1 MIKIFN
7 ANDRD
12 FSTAGNIIIKPIK
25 CNEIKKKSLNG
36 WYIEVEVPIKY
47 KDYISKDKLCVVK
60 TKSKLNPQAFRIGE
74 EINYTTRKIKFK
86 AEHVMF
92 DAKDYV
98 LLDVRP
104 TNQNGLNA
112 LNYINERTDSVS
124 PFTMY
129 SNVENINTAYFIRKT
144 LLEAWTI
151 IEERWGGVFD
161 ADNWNISF
169 LTSVGNDNGETI
181 AYGKNM
187 QGFDIFE
194 DWSSVCTKLCPVGY
208 DGLMLPEQFLT
219 SDVQY
224 EKQYTRII
232 DFQTDLE
239 GEEQT
244 EENLLAELRKK
255 AEAYLEENKVPKVS
269 YTIVSNI
276 NGNLEIGDT
285 IKVLH
290 PFVNIFTEVLEYE
303 YNLIS
308 EKVVSLTF
316 GNYIRDVKTKF
327 ENIKNTIEQVNQ
339 AISKQKV
346 VINNQTNLINSLNK
360 NGYVYIDEN
369 EILLL
374 DAIPKEKA
382 KNVWRFGLAGIGFS
396 SNGYEGPFEVAIT
409 MDGQI
414 NANFITTGT
423 MSVSRI
429 EGLANFISET
439 EKQIAEIE
447 IEQGNI
453 TSRVSSVETLANN
466 AQSTADSAVEGV
478 NNITNTQGEA
488 TGKSIHLEDSSD
500 EPLVSIKVKG
510 ETNQA
515 TRSGKNLLKLNDT
528 QTVNG
533 VTATN
538 NDDGTLTL
546 NGTAS
551 KATTLYI
558 ANGTTQFVD
567 GKTITAGTSLTQ
579 SLNVI
584 SGTSSD
590 NVTIRTL
597 VKIGNSTNYLLL
609 EGEKTYTPAEDIIL
623 RPCQLSIKNGTIFNN
638 WTIFPQLEIDG
649 SATTPEQYG
658 ASPSSDYR
666 SPIENV
672 EGRNKFNINGELTD
686 LSGGNFLTK
695 IEGNK
700 IIIPNIESNGSSAL
714 FDYIEVKENTDIN
727 ISFNLL
733 QGTARIGLRLYDKNK
748 NIINNSTISLP
759 KFTYNQYYQGYWH
772 NGSNVSTTIP
782 EGVKYIRYLTIGVQ
796 GTKKN
801 IYEKFQI
808 EKGNSKKPYA
818 PYNSLEIKDV
828 GENLLNV
835 TAKTTTVQ
843 GLTFTVNE
851 DKSITINGTNTGN
864 TGTGTAFFRL
874 ADNFVLPAGDYTLSN
889 KNANANYGNFVF
901 YDDNYNFVT
910 KNISNA
916 TFTKDTTI
924 KPYIRVKAGA
934 TVNNQTI
941 YPMILKGT
949 YTEETMPAYKPYQEQ
964 KVTFPLGNQK
974 LMKDSYLVSDGIH
987 HKRKQY
993 VFTGEENIQ
1002 SVGAVNNVY
1011 RYNFD
1016 ISDMELGFNK
1026 AICSHFKQTEEQSFA
1041 VINEVCINTHPEQHM
1056 LVFFTNFATLNE
1068 FKAYLSEQY
1077 SNGTPVTVEYELSEE
1092 EIVPYTAEQQEAWD
1106 KIEQLHT
1113 YKNVTNIF
1121 SDAELDIVYAR
1132 DNGLSGMYET
1142 KQNAER
1148 NYTKT
1153 TEKLADQKMTVDGVI
1168 TQVSDITSKTDELT
1182 GEVKTINSEISTVK
1196 QTIEG
1201 WSSELKNTGGNN
1213 IFYYSLDFWDNS
1225 NGLEEYSDTEIMQ
1238 NSISQTGYVL
1248 NNGSAKQTQS
1258 VKNGFYTCSFNYKK
1272 LLELA
1277 VCQVKING
1285 ITYDLT
1291 ETDWAE
1297 FEQAFEVKT
1306 NVIEIEF
1313 ISDTDNSLYISD
1325 LMVNVGKAKLSWSQN
1340 ANETRT
1346 DTVTIGKGIQVN
1358 SSAKNTYHRIDADGN
1373 RTFNKATGK
1382 VVNEA
1387 TDKGTETEELVVRG
1401 QAKVSGLL
1409 IQKVSDQVWINSLL

>member
-488 TGKSIHLEDSSD
+488 TGKSIYLEDSSD

-533 VTATN
+533 VTAIN
-538 NDDGTLTL
+538 NGNGTLTL

-567 GKTITAGTSLTQ
+567 GKTIAAGTSLTQ

-609 EGEKTYTPAEDIIL
+609 EGEKTYTPTEDIIL

-638 WTIFPQLEIDG
+638 WTIFPQLEIG
-649 SATTPEQYG
+649 ESVTTPEQYG
-658 ASPSSDYR
+658 ASPSPDY
-666 SPIENV
+666 PAKIENV
-672 EGRNKFNINGELTD
+672 EGT
-686 LSGGNFLTK
+686 
-695 IEGNK
+695 
-700 IIIPNIESNGSSAL
+700 
-714 FDYIEVKENTDIN
+714 Y
-727 ISFNLL
+727 
-733 QGTARIGLRLYDKNK
+733 TA
-748 NIINNSTISLP
+748 S
-759 KFTYNQYYQGYWH
+759 
-772 NGSNVSTTIP
+772 TIP
-782 EGVKYIRYLTIGVQ
+782 EYV
-796 GTKKN
+796 
-801 IYEKFQI
+801 
-808 EKGNSKKPYA
+808 
-818 PYNSLEIKDV
+818 PYNSLAVKVTGKNRLNINNPSSNNMATIASDNDIVTVSSTATNTTPSVIYVFNNPKINDVYRINSIILDNNGQIVIQTNNGNGWITASIKNYSDGISV
-828 GENLLNV
+828 SNIV
-835 TAKTTTVQ
+835 YTVQ
-843 GLTFTVNE
+843 EGITAIRYLLYS
-851 DKSITINGTNTGN
+851 DKAIPSSNSSSRYKNTIVTINDEDMT
-864 TGTGTAFFRL
+864 
-874 ADNFVLPAGDYTLSN
+874 YE
-889 KNANANYGNFVF
+889 
-901 YDDNYNFVT
+901 
-910 KNISNA
+910 
-916 TFTKDTTI
+916 
-924 KPYIRVKAGA
+924 PYKEQ
-934 TVNNQTI
+934 TV
-941 YPMILKGT
+941 Y
-949 YTEETMPAYKPYQEQ
+949 
-964 KVTFPLGNQK
+964 FPLAEGQK
-974 LMKDSYLVSDGIH
+974 LYKDSYLASDGIH
-987 HKRKQY
+987 HKRTQVVLRGNEDWVLTSTSNQIITKRFSYKISPPIMKMNSQ
-993 VFTGEENIQ
+993 EN
-1002 SVGAVNNVY
+1002 A
-1011 RYNFD
+1011 
-1016 ISDMELGFNK
+1016 L
-1026 AICSHFKQTEEQSFA
+1026 CSHFANVNDATEDIEGIYYAALDGITYIALRLNVNKATTLEQ
-1041 VINEVCINTHPEQHM
+1041 
-1056 LVFFTNFATLNE
+1056 

>member
-1 MIKIFN
+1 MYNITQNYKDKILKDSTQHELNIYIDNNKIEPNHIIDFKATLQLFN
-7 ANDRD
+7 NNEFYLGCTPEKDIEFEIDKRD
-12 FSTAGNIIIKPIK
+12 LPESY
-25 CNEIKKKSLNG
+25 NEIRVESGLEDEIIPIGKFTIQSVEDDEFKARIKATDYMKKFEDAKYDGSDLIYPATMLQVLQDICTKVGVELGSTSFLNSNKQISVYDNTVSARTYLS
-36 WYIEVEVPIKY
+36 YIAEQAEGFAVIGRDGKLYIKTFGQDIINLNINLF
-47 KDYISKDKLCVVK
+47 KDYKWGDKFKVSRVSYEDGVQNYK
-60 TKSKLNPQAFRIGE
+60 FGDETASTVYINQNNMYIVDSEQIENIYNQINNFEIYTFEGETIIDPAYDIGDILIIDGKKVLYQGE
-74 EINYTTRKIKFK
+74 LEYAGKFK
-86 AEHVMF
+86 ANIKSKIQ
-92 DAKDYV
+92 AK
-98 LLDVRP
+98 
-104 TNQNGLNA
+104 TEQ
-112 LNYINERTDSVS
+112 ESMQTKS
-124 PFTMY
+124 
-129 SNVENINTAYFIRKT
+129 SNSEKIRKVQS
-144 LLEAWTI
+144 EI
-151 IEERWGGVFD
+151 NQIE
-161 ADNWNISF
+161 
-169 LTSVGNDNGETI
+169 
-181 AYGKNM
+181 GKIT
-187 QGFDIFE
+187 Q
-194 DWSSVCTKLCPVGY
+194 L
-208 DGLMLPEQFLT
+208 
-219 SDVQY
+219 
-224 EKQYTRII
+224 
-232 DFQTDLE
+232 
-239 GEEQT
+239 T
-244 EENLLAELRKK
+244 EETTENTQKLTK
-255 AEAYLEENKVPKVS
+255 AEQD
-269 YTIVSNI
+269 I
-276 NGNLEIGDT
+276 NGVT
-285 IKVLH
+285 
-290 PFVNIFTEVLEYE
+290 
-303 YNLIS
+303 
-308 EKVVSLTF
+308 
-316 GNYIRDVKTKF
+316 TK
-327 ENIKNTIEQVNQ
+327 
-339 AISKQKV
+339 
-346 VINNQTNLINSLNK
+346 
-360 NGYVYIDEN
+360 
-369 EILLL
+369 
-374 DAIPKEKA
+374 
-382 KNVWRFGLAGIGFS
+382 
-396 SNGYEGPFEVAIT
+396 
-409 MDGQI
+409 
-414 NANFITTGT
+414 
-423 MSVSRI
+423 
-429 EGLANFISET
+429 
-439 EKQIAEIE
+439 
-447 IEQGNI
+447 
-453 TSRVSSVETLANN
+453 VSSVEK
-466 AQSTADSAVEGV
+466 SVE
-478 NNITNTQGEA
+478 NITNTEGEA

-538 NDDGTLTL
+538 NGNGTLTL

-658 ASPSSDYR
+658 ASPSLDCS

-851 DKSITINGTNTGN
+851 DKSITINGTNTG
-864 TGTGTAFFRL
+864 TGTAFFRL

-889 KNANANYGNFVF
+889 KNANASGNSFLF

-924 KPYIRVKAGA
+924 KPYIRVNAGA

-964 KVTFPLGNQK
+964 KETFPLGNQK
-974 LMKDSYLVSDGIH
+974 LMKGSYLASGGIH
-987 HKRKQY
+987 HNRAQTT
-993 VFTGEENIQ
+993 VNISNIVTLSNGNIGGIFQPTGKKY
-1002 SVGAVNNVY
+1002 SGNNVLY
-1011 RYNFD
+1011 CD
-1016 ISDMELGFNK
+1016 K
-1026 AICSHFKQTEEQSFA
+1026 AKYDPNRRFITGTIYENPGN
-1041 VINEVCINTHPEQHM
+1041 V
-1056 LVFFTNFATLNE
+1056 VFVGNSTDTLE
-1068 FKAYLSEQY
+1068 TLKAKYDGAIL
-1077 SNGTPVTVEYELSEE
+1077 EYELSEE
-1092 EIVPYTAEQQEAWD
+1092 EIVPYTEIQQEAWN

-1121 SDAELDIVYAR
+1121 SDAELDIVYVR
-1132 DNGLSGMYET
+1132 DNGLSDMYET
-1142 KQNAER
+1142 KQNANKKYTETTQKLAEQKITTDSIQE
-1148 NYTKT
+1148 NVSKTETIVANNYKELKTKFDDYAPKSDVVTLQNSVEKIQTDTYTKT
-1153 TEKLADQKMTVDGVI
+1153 EINTKLIDGSVEKVSTTAGTFDENGLTIEKTNAKTKGNFNEKGMSVIDNTGSKGETLLFAGYDEELNETIVKSKNMTVEKYLVVGA
-1168 TQVSDITSKTDELT
+1168 
-1182 GEVKTINSEISTVK
+1182 NSRFENYN
-1196 QTIEG
+1196 
-1201 WSSELKNTGGNN
+1201 NT
-1213 IFYYSLDFWDNS
+1213 
-1225 NGLEEYSDTEIMQ
+1225 T
-1238 NSISQTGYVL
+1238 L
-1248 NNGSAKQTQS
+1248 N
-1258 VKNGFYTCSFNYKK
+1258 
-1272 LLELA
+1272 
-1277 VCQVKING
+1277 
-1285 ITYDLT
+1285 
-1291 ETDWAE
+1291 
-1297 FEQAFEVKT
+1297 
-1306 NVIEIEF
+1306 
-1313 ISDTDNSLYISD
+1313 
-1325 LMVNVGKAKLSWSQN
+1325 
-1340 ANETRT
+1340 
-1346 DTVTIGKGIQVN
+1346 
-1358 SSAKNTYHRIDADGN
+1358 
-1373 RTFNKATGK
+1373 ATGTG
-1382 VVNEA
+1382 VF
-1387 TDKGTETEELVVRG
+1387 
-1401 QAKVSGLL
+1401 
-1409 IQKVSDQVWINSLL
+1409 II

>member
-1 MIKIFN
+1 MNKEIAVYDNTVSARTYLSYIAEQAGGIAVIGRDGKLYIKTIGESSVTLPLKLFKT
-7 ANDRD
+7 
-12 FSTAGNIIIKPIK
+12 FKWG
-25 CNEIKKKSLNG
+25 E
-36 WYIEVEVPIKY
+36 KY
-47 KDYISKDKLCVVK
+47 KITRVRYDDGIQLFEKGDTTGNTVYISQDNMYVVEQEQIDNIYNALK
-60 TKSKLNPQAFRIGE
+60 GLEFYSFEGECIIDPALDTGDIVVIDGKNVIYQGSMQFSGRWIANIQSKIQCKAKE
-74 EINYTTRKIKFK
+74 ETTTRTPSQK
-86 AEHVMF
+86 
-92 DAKDYV
+92 
-98 LLDVRP
+98 
-104 TNQNGLNA
+104 T
-112 LNYINERTDSVS
+112 INRR
-124 PFTMY
+124 
-129 SNVENINTAYFIRKT
+129 VE
-144 LLEAWTI
+144 
-151 IEERWGGVFD
+151 
-161 ADNWNISF
+161 
-169 LTSVGNDNGETI
+169 
-181 AYGKNM
+181 
-187 QGFDIFE
+187 
-194 DWSSVCTKLCPVGY
+194 
-208 DGLMLPEQFLT
+208 
-219 SDVQY
+219 
-224 EKQYTRII
+224 
-232 DFQTDLE
+232 
-239 GEEQT
+239 
-244 EENLLAELRKK
+244 
-255 AEAYLEENKVPKVS
+255 
-269 YTIVSNI
+269 SNI
-276 NGNLEIGDT
+276 NQIDGKITQL
-285 IKVLH
+285 
-290 PFVNIFTEVLEYE
+290 TEETTE
-303 YNLIS
+303 NTQ
-308 EKVVSLTF
+308 KLTKAEQDIN
-316 GNYIRDVKTKF
+316 GVTTK
-327 ENIKNTIEQVNQ
+327 
-339 AISKQKV
+339 
-346 VINNQTNLINSLNK
+346 
-360 NGYVYIDEN
+360 
-369 EILLL
+369 
-374 DAIPKEKA
+374 
-382 KNVWRFGLAGIGFS
+382 
-396 SNGYEGPFEVAIT
+396 
-409 MDGQI
+409 
-414 NANFITTGT
+414 
-423 MSVSRI
+423 
-429 EGLANFISET
+429 
-439 EKQIAEIE
+439 
-447 IEQGNI
+447 
-453 TSRVSSVETLANN
+453 VSSVEK
-466 AQSTADSAVEGV
+466 SVE
-478 NNITNTQGEA
+478 NITNTEGEA
-488 TGKSIHLEDSSD
+488 TGKNIHLEDSSD

-515 TRSGKNLLKLNDT
+515 TRSGKNFLKLNDT

-538 NDDGTLTL
+538 NGNGTLTL

-567 GKTITAGTSLTQ
+567 GKTIAAGTNLTQ

-874 ADNFVLPAGDYTLSN
+874 ADNFVLPAGDYTLIS
-889 KNANANYGNFVF
+889 KNANASNGNFVF

-916 TFTKDTTI
+916 TFKKDTTI

-964 KVTFPLGNQK
+964 KVDFPLSEGQK
-974 LMKDSYLVSDGIH
+974 LYKASYLASNGIH
-987 HKRKQY
+987 HKRKQVIFDGSDDEGW
-993 VFTGEENIQ
+993 VFNGFIDNPTDNLYAYYIVIEDRKKNGNCLCDYFKKVLSTTEKGMFSGTNL
-1002 SVGAVNNVY
+1002 
-1011 RYNFD
+1011 NF
-1016 ISDMELGFNK
+1016 IVEGITTV
-1026 AICSHFKQTEEQSFA
+1026 A
-1041 VINEVCINTHPEQHM
+1041 
-1056 LVFFTNFATLNE
+1056 E
-1068 FKAYLSEQY
+1068 FKTWLSEH
-1077 SNGTPVTVEYELSEE
+1077 PITVEYELSEE

>member
-1 MIKIFN
+1 MINVNDNFKIDIRTYGRQFDVKLKANNTDISSDYLNYLKPSFN
-7 ANDRD
+7 TSL
-12 FSTAGNIIIKPIK
+12 FKTVMHQI
-25 CNEIKKKSLNG
+25 EI
-36 WYIEVEVPIKY
+36 
-47 KDYISKDKLCVVK
+47 D
-60 TKSKLNPQAFRIGE
+60 SKLYMPADTKITGKIGVKVNE
-74 EINYTTRKIKFK
+74 KTY
-86 AEHVMF
+86 
-92 DAKDYV
+92 
-98 LLDVRP
+98 
-104 TNQNGLNA
+104 
-112 LNYINERTDSVS
+112 NYINLNNYYVKSCERQEDTNSYRILAYTKMKESMIDYDLTLTEKITVRNYLIKICQRLGWNTNNIPATFINSEKLVDPS
-124 PFTMY
+124 LHTGINY
-129 SNVENINTAYFIRKT
+129 SFRDALDELA
-144 LLEAWTI
+144 TI
-151 IEERWGGVFD
+151 TC
-161 ADNWNISF
+161 SF
-169 LTSVGNDNGETI
+169 LMFKGDEFYLLYLTETNESIDETYLDEDNITIGE
-181 AYGKNM
+181 K
-187 QGFDIFE
+187 
-194 DWSSVCTKLCPVGY
+194 
-208 DGLMLPEQFLT
+208 
-219 SDVQY
+219 
-224 EKQYTRII
+224 
-232 DFQTDLE
+232 
-239 GEEQT
+239 
-244 EENLLAELRKK
+244 
-255 AEAYLEENKVPKVS
+255 
-269 YTIVSNI
+269 
-276 NGNLEIGDT
+276 
-285 IKVLH
+285 
-290 PFVNIFTEVLEYE
+290 
-303 YNLIS
+303 
-308 EKVVSLTF
+308 
-316 GNYIRDVKTKF
+316 YI
-327 ENIKNTIEQVNQ
+327 
-339 AISKQKV
+339 
-346 VINNQTNLINSLNK
+346 INSLVFSRAEESDNIFRK
-360 NGYVYIDEN
+360 DDTSIATNGLYEYRISDCQLLSTNDRSDYIDEMFNYLKTLSFYIFDVQSKGILFLEACDIFNFVLNEVTYKTILLNN
-369 EILLL
+369 EIEL
-374 DAIPKEKA
+374 DDGLTEK
-382 KNVWRFGLAGIGFS
+382 L
-396 SNGYEGPFEVAIT
+396 YTDEPE
-409 MDGQI
+409 
-414 NANFITTGT
+414 
-423 MSVSRI
+423 
-429 EGLANFISET
+429 ET
-439 EKQIAEIE
+439 ETEYKYADSTDKKINQAYMLVDKQNKKII
-447 IEQGNI
+447 QK
-453 TSRVSSVETLANN
+453 VSSVE
-466 AQSTADSAVEGV
+466 QSIE
-478 NNITNTQGEA
+478 NITNTEGEA
-488 TGKSIHLEDSSD
+488 TGKNIHLEDSSD

-538 NDDGTLTL
+538 NDDGTITL
-546 NGTAS
+546 NGTS
-551 KATTLYI
+551 TRDFFLYV
-558 ANGTTQFVD
+558 ANGTRYNT
-567 GKTITAGTSLTQ
+567 TIKNFDAGQILTQ
-579 SLNVI
+579 SVNVI
-584 SGTSSD
+584 SGTSSPIPSLNTIALEGTNTKFNFFAN
-590 NVTIRTL
+590 NVTKTL
-597 VKIGNSTNYLLL
+597 QNDIGLNPTYLDVKIGT
-609 EGEKTYTPAEDIIL
+609 T
-623 RPCQLSIKNGTIFNN
+623 FNN
-638 WTIFPQLEIDG
+638 WTIFPQLEIG
-649 SATTPEQYG
+649 ESVTTPEQYG
-658 ASPSSDYR
+658 ASPNPDY
-666 SPIENV
+666 PAKIENV
-672 EGRNKFNINGELTD
+672 EG
-686 LSGGNFLTK
+686 
-695 IEGNK
+695 
-700 IIIPNIESNGSSAL
+700 NIEIKSA
-714 FDYIEVKENTDIN
+714 
-727 ISFNLL
+727 
-733 QGTARIGLRLYDKNK
+733 
-748 NIINNSTISLP
+748 
-759 KFTYNQYYQGYWH
+759 
-772 NGSNVSTTIP
+772 
-782 EGVKYIRYLTIGVQ
+782 
-796 GTKKN
+796 
-801 IYEKFQI
+801 
-808 EKGNSKKPYA
+808 
-818 PYNSLEIKDV
+818 
-828 GENLLNV
+828 GENFLNV

-843 GLTFTVNE
+843 GLTFTVKE

-889 KNANANYGNFVF
+889 KNANASGNSFLF

-974 LMKDSYLVSDGIH
+974 LMEGSYLASDGIH
-987 HKRKQY
+987 HKRTQ
-993 VFTGEENIQ
+993 VVLTGNEDWVLTSTSNQIITKRFSYKISPPIMKMNSQEN
-1002 SVGAVNNVY
+1002 A
-1011 RYNFD
+1011 
-1016 ISDMELGFNK
+1016 L
-1026 AICSHFKQTEEQSFA
+1026 CSHFANVNDATEDIESIYYAALDGITYIALRLNVNKATTLEQ
-1041 VINEVCINTHPEQHM
+1041 
-1056 LVFFTNFATLNE
+1056 

-1092 EIVPYTAEQQEAWD
+1092 KIIPYTEVQQEAWD

-1113 YKNVTNIF
+1113 YKNVINIF

-1225 NGLEEYSDTEIMQ
+1225 NGLEEYSDTEIIQ

-1313 ISDTDNSLYISD
+1313 ISDTDSSLYISD
-1325 LMVNVGKAKLSWSQN
+1325 LMINVGKTKLSWSQN

-1373 RTFNKATGK
+1373 RTFNKTTGK

>member
-1 MIKIFN
+1 MLEPKYDEDTVNLGYLKKIISDTEEN
-7 ANDRD
+7 IDDTYKNVSRHYASRPQPPYYKGDTWIDGDIVYTCINTRTIGLYQDTDWVTESGAKTEAERKNKTYLTQPSDYSAGDMWILQSDNDHRAGKKGEILI
-12 FSTAGNIIIKPIK
+12 STAG
-25 CNEIKKKSLNG
+25 
-36 WYIEVEVPIKY
+36 
-47 KDYISKDKLCVVK
+47 
-60 TKSKLNPQAFRIGE
+60 
-74 EINYTTRKIKFK
+74 RKIY
-86 AEHVMF
+86 
-92 DAKDYV
+92 DADDWVNMLGYG
-98 LLDVRP
+98 
-104 TNQNGLNA
+104 TISS
-112 LNYINERTDSVS
+112 INEVAGNLNNAINRI
-124 PFTMY
+124 
-129 SNVENINTAYFIRKT
+129 SNVEEAIEDGIIITFYQETVPEGVHIGDLWYVT
-144 LLEAWTI
+144 GELEGYTK
-151 IEERWGGVFD
+151 
-161 ADNWNISF
+161 
-169 LTSVGNDNGETI
+169 
-181 AYGKNM
+181 GK
-187 QGFDIFE
+187 IYR
-194 DWSSVCTKLCPVGY
+194 Y
-208 DGLMLPEQFLT
+208 DGTNWIKLDDPAIQEAFDEANEARLVADGKIQSFYSETKPTKDMGVGDLWIDIAHNNELYRYNGT
-219 SDVQY
+219 NWVAVYD
-224 EKQYTRII
+224 TRINDLVVDVETVTERVATI
-232 DFQTDLE
+232 ETDL
-239 GEEQT
+239 GEIDLKVQ
-244 EENLLAELRKK
+244 ENTT
-255 AEAYLEENKVPKVS
+255 
-269 YTIVSNI
+269 TITTIGSNI
-276 NGNLEIGDT
+276 DNVEKEIT
-285 IKVLH
+285 
-290 PFVNIFTEVLEYE
+290 NI
-303 YNLIS
+303 
-308 EKVVSLTF
+308 
-316 GNYIRDVKTKF
+316 VKT
-327 ENIKNTIEQVNQ
+327 Q
-339 AISKQKV
+339 
-346 VINNQTNLINSLNK
+346 
-360 NGYVYIDEN
+360 
-369 EILLL
+369 
-374 DAIPKEKA
+374 
-382 KNVWRFGLAGIGFS
+382 
-396 SNGYEGPFEVAIT
+396 
-409 MDGQI
+409 
-414 NANFITTGT
+414 GT
-423 MSVSRI
+423 
-429 EGLANFISET
+429 
-439 EKQIAEIE
+439 
-447 IEQGNI
+447 
-453 TSRVSSVETLANN
+453 
-466 AQSTADSAVEGV
+466 
-478 NNITNTQGEA
+478 A
-488 TGKSIHLEDSSD
+488 TGKNIHLEDSSD

-515 TRSGKNLLKLNDT
+515 TRSGKNFLKLNDT

-538 NDDGTLTL
+538 NDDGTITL
-546 NGTAS
+546 NGTS
-551 KATTLYI
+551 TRDFFLYV
-558 ANGTTQFVD
+558 ANGTRYNT
-567 GKTITAGTSLTQ
+567 TIKNFDAGQILTQ
-579 SLNVI
+579 SVNVI
-584 SGTSSD
+584 SGTSSPIPSLNTIALEGTNTKFNFFAN
-590 NVTIRTL
+590 NVTKTL
-597 VKIGNSTNYLLL
+597 QNDIGLNPTYLDVKIGT
-609 EGEKTYTPAEDIIL
+609 T
-623 RPCQLSIKNGTIFNN
+623 FNN
-638 WTIFPQLEIDG
+638 WTIFPQLEIG
-649 SATTPEQYG
+649 ESVTTPEQYG

-672 EGRNKFNINGELTD
+672 EGRNKFNINGEFTD

-801 IYEKFQI
+801 IYENLQI
-808 EKGNSKKPYA
+808 EKGNSKKPYV
-818 PYNSLEIKDV
+818 PHNSLEIKSV
-828 GENLLNV
+828 GENFLNV

-851 DKSITINGTNTGN
+851 DKSITINGINTGN

-889 KNANANYGNFVF
+889 KNANASGNSFLF
-901 YDDNYNFVT
+901 YDDSYNFVT

-974 LMKDSYLVSDGIH
+974 LMKDSYLASGGIH
-987 HKRKQY
+987 HSRKQVVFDGSDDENWVAEIENDDY
-993 VFTGEENIQ
+993 VEFYIKINSMKKYGISVCDKFIPITEQQAYGCQLEGMNTVNQYQVFRITVAKSRGVTKGAASIKTWLQ
-1002 SVGAVNNVY
+1002 SNP
-1011 RYNFD
+1011 
-1016 ISDMELGFNK
+1016 I
-1026 AICSHFKQTEEQSFA
+1026 
-1041 VINEVCINTHPEQHM
+1041 
-1056 LVFFTNFATLNE
+1056 
-1068 FKAYLSEQY
+1068 
-1077 SNGTPVTVEYELSEE
+1077 TVEYELAEPE
-1092 EIVPYTAEQQEAWD
+1092 TVPYTEEQQEAWD

-1132 DNGLSGMYET
+1132 DNGLSSMYET

-1201 WSSELKNTGGNN
+1201 WSSDLKNTGGNN

-1225 NGLEEYSDTEIMQ
+1225 NGLEEYSDTEIIQ
-1238 NSISQTGYVL
+1238 NSLSQTGYAL

-1277 VCQVKING
+1277 VCQVKIND

-1313 ISDTDNSLYISD
+1313 ISDTDSSLYISD
-1325 LMVNVGKAKLSWSQN
+1325 LMINVGKTKLSWSQN

-1373 RTFNKATGK
+1373 RTFNKTTGK